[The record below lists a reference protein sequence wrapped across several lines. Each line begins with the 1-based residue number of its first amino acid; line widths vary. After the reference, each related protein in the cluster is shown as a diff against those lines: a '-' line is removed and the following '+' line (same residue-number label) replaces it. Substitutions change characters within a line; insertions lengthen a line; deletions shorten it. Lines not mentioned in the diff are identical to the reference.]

1 MSLRRNALALF
12 TAFALAAVPV
22 LAGEAAADRVAGAR
36 KYFTDV
42 ELINQDGQPMRLYS
56 DLLDGKTVVI
66 NTFFTTCTG
75 ACPATSRTLKKVQDW
90 LGDRLGKDV
99 FLISISVDP
108 EHDTPPR
115 IKEFGAQFGAKPGW
129 IFLTGAKANVDLAL
143 AKLGSFVEKRD
154 DHVNLLFIGNE
165 KTGLW
170 KKAFSLAPA
179 EELIPIVQSVVE
191 DKGP

>member
-1 MSLRRNALALF
+1 MTLLRGTTLLF
-12 TAFALAAVPV
+12 TALLLTTVPALAQ
-22 LAGEAAADRVAGAR
+22 AAATDRVAGAR

-75 ACPATSRTLKKVQDW
+75 ACPATARTLKKVQDW
-90 LGDRLGKDV
+90 LGDRLGRDV
-99 FLISISVDP
+99 LLVSISVDP

-115 IKEFGAQFGAKPGW
+115 MKEFGAQFGAKPGW
-129 IFLTGAKANVDLAL
+129 IFLTGSKANVDFAL
-143 AKLGSFVEKRD
+143 SKLGSFVEKKD

-179 EELIPIVQSVVE
+179 EELIPIVESVVD
-191 DKGP
+191 DKG